1 MLMRATLSFCAFFF
15 AVLASADSGVM
26 LSGEVATRNSEV
38 FVAPRGDNWLMQIE
52 WMIEEGE
59 RVKPGDAVVQYNTAS
74 ITSQVEQLEAQ
85 LRKVKAESKQKDL
98 TQDLELKQAQHNL
111 RIAKLNLQRAKLD
124 AEIPQRL
131 LSQLN
136 FEKYQLEYTRA
147 KNAVVE
153 TEKQLKV
160 KEQDVVAEKKR
171 SQVSI
176 AGAENELLRI
186 QLMLDL
192 MTQRASREGT
202 ALYVDHPWTREKIRT
217 GDSVQRGFTVL
228 EIPATDDLHI
238 KAWLNEIDIAKVEE
252 GAAVS
257 VSVDSRPQLQFSGV
271 IKRIGRQAEP
281 KQYWGKANYLDVEI
295 EISEDGRDALLPGM
309 SVLVAVEG
317 TI

>member
-1 MLMRATLSFCAFFF
+1 MLKPLTLS
-15 AVLASADSGVM
+15 VLTLLVSFPALAGEGVM
-26 LSGEVATRNSEV
+26 LSGEVAARNSEV

-52 WMIEEGE
+52 WMIEEGQ
-59 RVKPGDAVVQYNTAS
+59 RVKPGDPVVQYNTAS

-98 TQDLELKQAQHNL
+98 TQDLALKQAQHNL

-124 AEIPQRL
+124 AEIPARL

-136 FEKYQLEYTRA
+136 YERYQLEFTRA

-153 TEKQLKV
+153 AEKQFKV
-160 KEQDVVAEKKR
+160 KEKDVVAEKQR

-176 AGAENELLRI
+176 AGAENELRRI
-186 QLMLDL
+186 QLMLEL

-202 ALYVDHPWTREKIRT
+202 ALYVDHPWTRDKIRA

-238 KAWLNEIDIAKVEE
+238 KAWLNEIDVANVEE
-252 GAAVS
+252 GAEVK
-257 VSVDSRPQLQFSGV
+257 VSVDSRPQLEFSGV

-281 KQYWGKANYLDVEI
+281 KQYWGKANYLDVEV
-295 EISEDGRDALLPGM
+295 EINDEGRQALLPGM
-309 SVLVAVEG
+309 SVLVAVGGE
-317 TI
+317 